1 MTRAQEEIDRLTI
14 MAPFAGYLETD
25 TAELGSL
32 LQPGSPCARIIQ
44 LDPIKLVVFVPEAQ
58 VDRVTVG
65 AMAGARLASGR
76 DVMGEVSFVSRS
88 ADERTRTFRVEITV
102 PNADVTI
109 RDGQTADILIRS
121 EGIPAHLLPASAM
134 TLDDNGTLG
143 LRIVTDGVVQFVPVR
158 MLRDTA
164 NGVWLTGLAETADVI
179 VVGQEFVTD
188 GVVVRVSYD
197 EVTQ

>member
-1 MTRAQEEIDRLTI
+1 
-14 MAPFAGYLETD
+14 
-25 TAELGSL
+25 
-32 LQPGSPCARIIQ
+32 
-44 LDPIKLVVFVPEAQ
+44 
-58 VDRVTVG
+58 
-65 AMAGARLASGR
+65 
-76 DVMGEVSFVSRS
+76 
-88 ADERTRTFRVEITV
+88 
-102 PNADVTI
+102 
-109 RDGQTADILIRS
+109 
-121 EGIPAHLLPASAM
+121 M